1 MLRRRWFPI
10 SDEDA
15 SVEALLSALFAAPVE

>member
-10 SDEDA
+10 SDEGA
-15 SVEALLSALFAAPVE
+15 NVEALLGALFAAPVE